1 MIQSWASGIPG
12 KVCLGYYDDE
22 TETRELASLRAIK
35 DNNPKTVILMDYSVE
50 TVTRDGIRELGVTDF
65 LLGEQ

>member
-1 MIQSWASGIPG
+1 
-12 KVCLGYYDDE
+12 
-22 TETRELASLRAIK
+22 LRAIK